1 MDSTSISTMRR
12 TYYES
17 APIHFQEILMPR
29 PTARSNTTYLVPKS
43 RLNVKPITLRLPV
56 ALLDN
61 LNLLRERA
69 EKAGFV
75 LDIQAAVTEALERT
89 AEQVA
94 ASLDRMENGPSL
106 PEKPVVEGKSAPRK
120 GRAPVEIPQAA

>member
-1 MDSTSISTMRR
+1 MRR
-12 TYYES
+12 PYYETML
-17 APIHFQEILMPR
+17 IQIQETPMPR
-29 PTARSNTTYLVPKS
+29 PTSRSNATYLVPKS
-43 RLNVKPITLRLPV
+43 SLNLRPITLRLPV

-61 LNLLRERA
+61 LNTLRERA

-94 ASLDRMENGPSL
+94 ASLDGMENGPSL
-106 PEKPVVEGKSAPRK
+106 PEKPVVEGKSAHRK
-120 GRAPVEIPQAA
+120 GRVPVEIPQAA